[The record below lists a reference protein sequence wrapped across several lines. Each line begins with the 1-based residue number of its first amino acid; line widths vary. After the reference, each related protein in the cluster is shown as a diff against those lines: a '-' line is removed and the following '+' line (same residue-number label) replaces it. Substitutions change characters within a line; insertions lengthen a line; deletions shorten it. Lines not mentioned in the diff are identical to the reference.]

1 MDAAAADELLIAF
14 TMVRTDDGGFVTL
27 RNL

>member
-1 MDAAAADELLIAF
+1 MDAAAAGELRIAF
-14 TMVRTDDGGFVTL
+14 TMVRADDGGFGTL